1 MVGSFLSL
9 AKVKQNC
16 GQYYGRQFTIVFKSR
31 EHLITT
37 RLIINAKEKVRR
49 KCVESG
55 ELRSIV

>member
-1 MVGSFLSL
+1 M
-9 AKVKQNC
+9 
-16 GQYYGRQFTIVFKSR
+16 IVFKSR

-37 RLIINAKEKVRR
+37 IGKLIINAKEKVRR